1 MNVIPESHPRA
12 SSLRLRHRLVEGLH
26 NGIVTESGLI
36 AHGRGEALDYL
47 LGERTHPFARQAIAA
62 ASATMTLANF
72 PVVTVNG
79 NVAALTGPQLA
90 KLAQNHPRIGF
101 EVNLFHYTP
110 ERVQRIL
117 AMFHDL
123 GLSRIIHF
131 GESSAPV
138 PLPGTDSMRRFM
150 HPEGVARADVVLVAL
165 EDGDRCGALVAS
177 GRKVI
182 AVDLNPLSRTAQLAQ
197 ISIIDELTR
206 VVDALDQ
213 QLMEDCRFSR
223 KELEERLAAY
233 DNHAMLQA
241 SRSGNPEL
249 GSARASPRR
258 DVASHERRLVRHI
271 ATIT

>member
-1 MNVIPESHPRA
+1 MNVIPDSHPRA

-47 LGERTHPFARQAIAA
+47 LGERTHPFATRAIAA
-62 ASATMTLANF
+62 ASAMMTLASL

-90 KLAQNHPRIGF
+90 ALAEHHPRIGF

-110 ERVQRIL
+110 ERAQRIVAL
-117 AMFHDL
+117 FREL
-123 GLSRIIHF
+123 GLRRIIEF
-131 GESSAPV
+131 GESAAPV

-182 AVDLNPLSRTAQLAQ
+182 AIDLNPLSRTAQLAR
-197 ISIIDELTR
+197 ISVIDELTR
-206 VVDALDQ
+206 VIDALDR
-213 QLMEDCRFSR
+213 QLADDRDLSR
-223 KELEERLAAY
+223 GVLEERLAAY
-233 DNHAMLQA
+233 DNHAVLEQA
-241 SRSGNPEL
+241 IQAIRSGFGAA
-249 GSARASPRR
+249 GSGR
-258 DVASHERRLVRHI
+258 V
-271 ATIT
+271 